1 MVFNLLKKFKMVF
14 NLLKK
19 CIVGILN
26 LLKKCFK
33 VLLNLFFLYGLLVL
47 LAAVGQKRG
56 YPGLSQDLDTQVY
69 ILKSVIV
76 LSQIKLNIFI

>member
-1 MVFNLLKKFKMVF
+1 MVF

-26 LLKKCFK
+26 FLKKCFK
-33 VLLNLFFLYGLLVL
+33 VLLHLFFLYGLLVL
-47 LAAVGQKRG
+47 LAAVGQQSVKN
-56 YPGLSQDLDTQVY
+56 LDTQVY
-69 ILKSVIV
+69 ILKSIIV